1 MTLLTGWAQDQT
13 LKRKADRAD
22 DLDTALDLEKR
33 ARQAEGQANEE
44 ALDNPG
50 GDGIVDRLRN
60 DGQL

>member
-1 MTLLTGWAQDQT
+1 MLLTGWAQDQT
-13 LKRKADRAD
+13 QRQQADKAN

-50 GDGIVDRLRN
+50 ADGIIDRLRN
-60 DGQL
+60 GGQL